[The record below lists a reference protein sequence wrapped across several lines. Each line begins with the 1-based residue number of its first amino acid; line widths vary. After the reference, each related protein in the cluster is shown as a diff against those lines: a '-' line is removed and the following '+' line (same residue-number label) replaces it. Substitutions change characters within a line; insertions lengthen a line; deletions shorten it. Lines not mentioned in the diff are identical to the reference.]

1 MLPRVVLADPARRNV
16 GRVVTGCVLALSLH
30 GLAFAVGRIF
40 DALKDWSRAGGPAH
54 AFMIR
59 MSDDTAPPERPE
71 PPERPRLEPLPD
83 PVVPDIRESPQP
95 EALT

>member
-40 DALKDWSRAGGPAH
+40 DALKDWR
-54 AFMIR
+54 R
-59 MSDDTAPPERPE
+59 
-71 PPERPRLEPLPD
+71 
-83 PVVPDIRESPQP
+83 
-95 EALT
+95 